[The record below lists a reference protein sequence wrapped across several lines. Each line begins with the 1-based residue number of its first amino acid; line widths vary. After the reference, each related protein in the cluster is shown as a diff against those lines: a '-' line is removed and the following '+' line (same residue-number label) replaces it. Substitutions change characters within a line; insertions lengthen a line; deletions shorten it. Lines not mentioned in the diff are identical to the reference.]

1 MDFDCVGEA
10 LRMRAF
16 LFLAGMILFSLLLG
30 TGVLSVLYGRDAR
43 KFHMADRLLAGFMAI
58 LGLAEA
64 AHLAAVFLGRSFSD
78 VVLLFVVGMAALSVF
93 SAGVWI
99 WLRTAGKERRV
110 SSRKGAEVTPFV
122 AGLFLVFALSVIY
135 QIVTVTSGDSVYRT
149 GDMTVETVESFLETD
164 VIYSVNPLTGRAY
177 EGGVPLRIRIIGL
190 PSLYG
195 MLCRIFGLDAV
206 ELVWRL
212 MPLFTLLMSY
222 LAFWLLART
231 FFAEKNDG
239 RKRLLFMALVAVVFC
254 VGDYLYGMDGFGLLY
269 CGARGVTLRGIV
281 FLPYA
286 FGATLRHKWR
296 LAVLCILAEV
306 CVVWTLYG
314 MGACLAVTLG
324 IAALRMWRK
333 SRVRSFPEIG
343 EE

>member
-1 MDFDCVGEA
+1 
-10 LRMRAF
+10 MRAF
-16 LFLAGMILFSLLLG
+16 LFLAGMIFFSLLLG
-30 TGVLSVLYGRDAR
+30 TGVLGVLYGSESR
-43 KFHMADRLLAGFMAI
+43 KLYQADRLLAGFIVM

-64 AHLAAVFLGRSFSD
+64 VHLAAVFLGRSFSD
-78 VVLLFVVGMAALSVF
+78 AVALFVVGMMALSVF
-93 SAGVWI
+93 SMGIWI
-99 WLRTAGKERRV
+99 WLRTSGKERRV
-110 SSRKGAEVTPFV
+110 SSRKGAEVTPLV

-149 GDMTVETVESFLETD
+149 GDMTVETVESFLSTD

-195 MLCRIFGLDAV
+195 MLCRVFGLEAT

-222 LAFWLLART
+222 LAFWLLARI
-231 FFAEKNDG
+231 FFAEKKDG
-239 RKRLLFMALVAVVFC
+239 HKRLLFMALVAVVFC
-254 VGDYLYGMDGFGLLY
+254 VGDYLYGMDGFGILY
-269 CGARGVTLRGIV
+269 CGFRGVTLRGAV
-281 FLPYA
+281 FLPYV
-286 FGATLRHKWR
+286 FGTALRHRWK
-296 LAVLCILAEV
+296 LAGLCILAEV

-314 MGACLAVTLG
+314 MGACLVVILG
-324 IAALRMWRK
+324 MAALRMWRK
-333 SRVRSFPEIG
+333 NRVRSFPEIG